1 MALEVRG
8 DHDHMGAHEKKKDS
22 RIRSKHWLEAG
33 TAWLGMVLA
42 GLLVLSPRRLT
53 LEMTSGGGAGRA

>member
-1 MALEVRG
+1 
-8 DHDHMGAHEKKKDS
+8 MGGHEKKKDS